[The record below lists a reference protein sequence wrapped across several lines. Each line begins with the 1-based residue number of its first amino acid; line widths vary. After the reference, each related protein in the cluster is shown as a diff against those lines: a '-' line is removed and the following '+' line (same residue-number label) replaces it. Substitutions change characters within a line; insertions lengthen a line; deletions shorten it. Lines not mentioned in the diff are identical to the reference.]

1 MNPAQEHSTIWLEL
15 RRLPQILFY
24 VAAGRSN
31 VARLGARGAS
41 GRMPLPRAGHPTARA
56 VLRRESERSTQNGRA
71 KTFLVGGWVWW
82 WWWCAHQLRITSGRL
97 PRIWGSIVRHRLNS
111 ALKTANSHCLTHTQ
125 LNYNS
130 RYTSPLGKLMETA
143 LPLAPTSWQLGP
155 LDE

>member
-71 KTFLVGGWVWW
+71 KTFGGWVGVVVVVVRTPTPNY
-82 WWWCAHQLRITSGRL
+82 LRQASQNLGKYSSSSSELRSENRELTL
-97 PRIWGSIVRHRLNS
+97 
-111 ALKTANSHCLTHTQ
+111 SHAHTQ